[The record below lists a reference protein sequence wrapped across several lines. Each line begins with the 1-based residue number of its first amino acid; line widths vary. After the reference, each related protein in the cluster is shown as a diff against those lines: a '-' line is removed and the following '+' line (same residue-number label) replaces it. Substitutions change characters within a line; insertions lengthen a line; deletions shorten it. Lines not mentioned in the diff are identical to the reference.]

1 MIGNY
6 MSVKEAAE
14 KWELTNRMV
23 QKMCSDGKIEGVL
36 KFGKSWAIPEDAE
49 KPVDNRIRNGEWIG
63 YRKRREKK
71 KVNEDEK

>member
-6 MSVKEAAE
+6 MSVQEASE

-23 QKMCSDGKIEGVL
+23 QKMCADGKIEGVL

-49 KPVDNRIRNGEWIG
+49 KPVDKRIRNGEWIG
-63 YRKRREKK
+63 YRKNHEKK
-71 KVNEDEK
+71 TTNEDEK

>member
-49 KPVDNRIRNGEWIG
+49 KPVDNRIRNREWIG